1 LAGFVSEGAAVL
13 LRTEG
18 LTKRFG
24 GLQAVSEFD
33 MSLETGEIVGL
44 IGPNGAGKTT
54 VFNLLTGA
62 SRPTK
67 GKVFFEDL
75 DITGRKPHSIA
86 ALGMVRTFQ
95 ITNIFSNFTVRENL
109 ALACNLKAG
118 ISYWGSAFHTRK
130 SRGQER
136 EVRQRCEEILETV
149 GLQSVEDLTAGTLAH
164 GHKNLLGI
172 AIALAAEPKLLLLD
186 EPLAGMNAH
195 EVREALSVI
204 RGLWENGTSIL
215 VIEHNMKAAMSL
227 CGRLVVISF
236 GKKIAEGTPEEI
248 RANTSVIEAY
258 LGDDTYVA

>member
-1 LAGFVSEGAAVL
+1 MT
-13 LRTEG
+13 R
-18 LTKRFG
+18 RFG
-24 GLQAVSEFD
+24 GLQAVAALD
-33 MSLETGEIVGL
+33 MNVEEGEIVGL

-62 SRPTK
+62 HRPTK
-67 GKVFFEDL
+67 GKVFFEDR
-75 DITGRKPHSIA
+75 DITGRKPHSVA

-109 ALACNLKAG
+109 ALACNLRAG

-130 SRGQER
+130 SRAKEG
-136 EVRQRCEEILETV
+136 EVRQHCEEILNTV
-149 GLQSVEDLTAGTLAH
+149 GLESVKDAAAGTLAH

-195 EVREALSVI
+195 EVLEAIGVV
-204 RGLWENGTSIL
+204 RRLWENGTTIL
-215 VIEHNMKAAMSL
+215 LIEHNMKAAMAL
-227 CGRLVVISF
+227 CERLVVISF
-236 GKKIAEGTPEEI
+236 GKKIAEGTPAEI
-248 RANTSVIEAY
+248 RANKSVIEAY

>member
-1 LAGFVSEGAAVL
+1 ML
-13 LRTEG
+13 LRVEE

-24 GLQAVSEFD
+24 GLQAVGGLD

-62 SRPTK
+62 QHPTK
-67 GKVFFEDL
+67 GRVVFEDR

-109 ALACNLKAG
+109 ALACNRKAG
-118 ISYWGSAFHTRK
+118 ISYWGSAFHTRR
-130 SRGQER
+130 SRAKER
-136 EVRQRCEEILETV
+136 EVLQRCDEILATV
-149 GLQSVEDLTAGTLAH
+149 GLESVKDATAGTLAH

-186 EPLAGMNAH
+186 EPFAGMNAS
-195 EVREALSVI
+195 EVLEAMSVI
-204 RGLWENGTSIL
+204 RKLWENGTSIL
-215 VIEHNMKAAMSL
+215 LIEHNMKAAMAL
-227 CGRLVVISF
+227 CERLIVISF
-236 GKKIAEGTPEEI
+236 GKKIAEGTPAEI
-248 RANTSVIEAY
+248 RANKSVIEAY